1 MELKVAY
8 KQKHKTVIE
17 NKLEYKQNHYH
28 DYSIITTPKNLNDD
42 YAVKMTIEI
51 YLKAAAKR
59 ERDRD
64 YLLLHPPHENR
75 FFVFIVQHYER
86 RLFNIFQRAG
96 ATVDEYNQVLAYFD
110 RKCAIHFT
118 KPNRRDLQ
126 AIRSAPT
133 TSEDRERELQQNVHK
148 AQSIPEDEI
157 DEKYEVKSDNDNFD
171 ERSTTRPTRASGS
184 TSTKRKISED
194 TTDKK
199 KMHTGTGNTV
209 INIYNATIHKQT
221 LSASSLSTSPRP
233 TTPTKE
239 GNIITVPPSPR
250 TG

>member
-8 KQKHKTVIE
+8 KQKHRTVIE

-28 DYSIITTPKNLNDD
+28 DYSIITTPKNLNED
-42 YAVKMTIEI
+42 YAVKMTVEI
-51 YLKAAAKR
+51 YLQAATKR

-64 YLLLHPPHENR
+64 HLLLHPPHENR
-75 FFVFIVQHYER
+75 FFLFLVQHYER

-96 ATVDEYNQVLAYFD
+96 ATVDEYNRVLAYFD
-110 RKCAIHFT
+110 RKCAVHFT
-118 KPNRRDLQ
+118 KPNRRNLQ
-126 AIRSAPT
+126 AIRSPPT
-133 TSEDRERELQQNVHK
+133 TAEDRERELPQSVHK

-171 ERSTTRPTRASGS
+171 ERSTTRTSGS

-199 KMHTGTGNTV
+199 KMHTGTGNIV
-209 INIYNATIHKQT
+209 INIHNATIHTQT

-239 GNIITVPPSPR
+239 GDIITVPSSPR
-250 TG
+250 TT